1 MRTAEPGSRW
11 VESMTDVPQGSAE
24 RLALRA
30 RRSMDNGELS
40 VAIEQQNQAVE
51 IRRQE
56 LARLD
61 NDSPTLADERREA
74 AHRLSDYL
82 GRLGGM
88 YRRADL
94 IPDGIDA
101 YRDGKDIEQKYRL
114 DDSYNLTNWIVLQLV
129 DDPTRLKALT
139 GEINQ
144 AIALIQVQVEGPRR
158 DQWWA
163 WADLGQ
169 LCLLDRRPREARDA
183 YERFQQAGPRRVDY
197 QSVLAVLDSLQEQFM
212 ASEPDLAA
220 DLDDTIKYLQSASAV
235 S

>member
-1 MRTAEPGSRW
+1 
-11 VESMTDVPQGSAE
+11 MTDVPQETAE

-30 RRSMDNGELS
+30 RRSMDSGDIS
-40 VAIEQQNQAVE
+40 TAIEQQNQAVE
-51 IRRQE
+51 LRKQE
-56 LARLD
+56 LGRLEKE
-61 NDSPTLADERREA
+61 SPTLTDERREA

-139 GEINQ
+139 SEINH
-144 AIALIQVQVEGPRR
+144 AIALIGVQVEGPRR

-169 LCLLDRRPREARDA
+169 LCLLGRRPREAREA
-183 YERFQQAGPRRVDY
+183 YEHFQQARPRRVDY
-197 QSVLAVLDSLQEQFM
+197 QSVLAVLGSLREQFM

-220 DLDDTIKYLQSASAV
+220 DLDDTIKYLESASAV